1 MIKKFFAWLA
11 NNELAVQRLEI
22 LQLQQE
28 VEKYKKIS
36 NPYLVAEVA
45 KLENQVSELRK
56 TLQKAN
62 SFSGLGDQL
71 RSHALFLE
79 KYEAQERHRTA
90 GLQHV
95 ILWAIDAEMELKL
108 LTQGKTEEY
117 QDLRMRLKR
126 IFDAYKIQG
135 LEE

>member
-1 MIKKFFAWLA
+1 MIKRIFAWLA
-11 NNELAVQRLEI
+11 NNELANKRFEI

-36 NPYLVAEVA
+36 NPHFEAEVEN
-45 KLENQVSELRK
+45 LENQVSELRK
-56 TLQKAN
+56 MLQKAN
-62 SFSGLGDQL
+62 SFSGLEDQL

-79 KYEAQERHRTA
+79 KFEAQERQRTA

-108 LTQGKTEEY
+108 LTQGKTREY
-117 QDLRMRLKR
+117 QDLRIRLKR

>member
-1 MIKKFFAWLA
+1 MIKRIFAWLA
-11 NNELAVQRLEI
+11 NNELAAKRLEI

-36 NPYLVAEVA
+36 NPHLQKEVA
-45 KLENQVSELRK
+45 RLENQVSELRK

-62 SFSGLGDQL
+62 SFSGLVDEL

-79 KYEAQERHRTA
+79 KFEAQERHRTA

-108 LTQGKTEEY
+108 LTQGKTREY
-117 QDLRMRLKR
+117 QDLRIRLKR

>member
-1 MIKKFFAWLA
+1 MIKRIFAWLA
-11 NNELAVQRLEI
+11 HNELSDKRLEI
-22 LQLQQE
+22 LELQKE
-28 VEKYKKIS
+28 VEKYKKLS
-36 NPYLVAEVA
+36 NPYLETEVG
-45 KLENQVSELRK
+45 KLEDQVSELRK

-62 SFSGLGDQL
+62 SFSGLVDQL

-79 KYEAQERHRTA
+79 KFEAQERRRTA
-90 GLQHV
+90 AIQHV

-108 LTQGKTEEY
+108 LTQGKTREY

-126 IFDAYKIQG
+126 IFDAHKIEG

>member
-1 MIKKFFAWLA
+1 MIKRIFAWLA
-11 NNELAVQRLEI
+11 DNELTDKRLEI
-22 LQLQQE
+22 LELQKE
-28 VEKYKKIS
+28 VEKYKKLS
-36 NPYLVAEVA
+36 NPYLVTEVG
-45 KLENQVSELRK
+45 KLEDQVSELKK

-62 SFSGLGDQL
+62 SFSGLVDQL

-79 KYEAQERHRTA
+79 KLEAQERRRTA
-90 GLQHV
+90 AIQHV

-108 LTQGKTEEY
+108 LTQGKTREY

-126 IFDAYKIQG
+126 IFDVHKIEG

>member
-11 NNELAVQRLEI
+11 NNEFADKRLEI
-22 LQLQQE
+22 LQLRQE
-28 VEKYKKIS
+28 VEEYKKLS
-36 NPYLVAEVA
+36 SPHLKAEVA
-45 KLENQVSELRK
+45 KLESQVSELRK

-79 KYEAQERHRTA
+79 KFEAQERHRTA

-108 LTQGKTEEY
+108 LTQGKTREY
-117 QDLRMRLKR
+117 QDLRIRLKK

>member
-11 NNELAVQRLEI
+11 NNELADKRLEI

-28 VEKYKKIS
+28 VEKYRKIS
-36 NPYLVAEVA
+36 NPHLEKEVA
-45 KLENQVSELRK
+45 RLENQVSELRK

-62 SFSGLGDQL
+62 SFSSLGDQL

-79 KYEAQERHRTA
+79 KFEAQERHRTA

-108 LTQGKTEEY
+108 LTQGKTREY
-117 QDLRMRLKR
+117 QDLRIRLKR

>member
-1 MIKKFFAWLA
+1 MIKRIFAWLA
-11 NNELAVQRLEI
+11 NNELANKRFEI

-36 NPYLVAEVA
+36 NPHLEAEV
-45 KLENQVSELRK
+45 KNLENQVSELRK
-56 TLQKAN
+56 MLQKAN
-62 SFSGLGDQL
+62 SFSGLEDQL

-79 KYEAQERHRTA
+79 KFEAQERQRTA

-108 LTQGKTEEY
+108 LTQGKTREY
-117 QDLRMRLKR
+117 QDLRIRLKR

>member
-1 MIKKFFAWLA
+1 MIKRFFAWLA
-11 NNELAVQRLEI
+11 SNELADKQSEI
-22 LQLQQE
+22 LQLRQE

-36 NPYLVAEVA
+36 NPYVTTKIER
-45 KLENQVSELRK
+45 LENQVSELRK

-62 SFSGLGDQL
+62 SFSGLVDQL

-79 KYEAQERHRTA
+79 KVEAQERHRTA

-108 LTQGKTEEY
+108 LTQGKTREY

-126 IFDAYKIQG
+126 IFDDYKIQG

>member
-1 MIKKFFAWLA
+1 MIKRIFAWLA
-11 NNELAVQRLEI
+11 DNELTDKRLEI
-22 LQLQQE
+22 LELRKE
-28 VEKYKKIS
+28 VEKYKKLS
-36 NPYLVAEVA
+36 NPYLETEVG
-45 KLENQVSELRK
+45 KLEDQVSELKK

-62 SFSGLGDQL
+62 SFSGLVDQL

-79 KYEAQERHRTA
+79 NFEAQERRKTA

-108 LTQGKTEEY
+108 LTQGKTREY

-126 IFDAYKIQG
+126 IFDAHKIEG

>member
-1 MIKKFFAWLA
+1 MIKRFFAWLA
-11 NNELAVQRLEI
+11 NNELADKRLEI
-22 LQLQQE
+22 LQLRQE
-28 VEKYKKIS
+28 VEEYKKLS
-36 NPYLVAEVA
+36 SPHLRAEVA

-62 SFSGLGDQL
+62 SFSGLEDQL

-79 KYEAQERHRTA
+79 KFEAQERHRTA

-108 LTQGKTEEY
+108 LTQGKTREY
-117 QDLRMRLKR
+117 QDLRIRLKR

>member
-1 MIKKFFAWLA
+1 MIKRIFAWLA
-11 NNELAVQRLEI
+11 DNELTDKRLEI
-22 LQLQQE
+22 LELQKE
-28 VEKYKKIS
+28 VEKYKKLS
-36 NPYLVAEVA
+36 NPYLETEVG
-45 KLENQVSELRK
+45 KLEDQVSELKK

-62 SFSGLGDQL
+62 SFSGLVDQL

-79 KYEAQERHRTA
+79 KFEAQERRRTA
-90 GLQHV
+90 AIQHV

-108 LTQGKTEEY
+108 LTQGKTREY

-126 IFDAYKIQG
+126 IFDAHKIEG

>member
-1 MIKKFFAWLA
+1 MIKRIFAWLA
-11 NNELAVQRLEI
+11 NNELTDKRLEI
-22 LQLQQE
+22 LELRKE
-28 VEKYKKIS
+28 VEKYKKLS
-36 NPYLVAEVA
+36 NPYLETEVG
-45 KLENQVSELRK
+45 KLEDQVSELKK

-62 SFSGLGDQL
+62 SFSGLVDQL

-79 KYEAQERHRTA
+79 KLEAQERRRTA
-90 GLQHV
+90 AIQHV

-108 LTQGKTEEY
+108 LTQGKTREY

-126 IFDAYKIQG
+126 IFDAHKIEG